1 MTEKEKEKKEDKGTN
16 LLQTMGESL
25 SNIADTLTGRH
36 LENRIREYTELYA
49 DVLLGLHRD
58 LRNLEGRIEAL
69 PDKKEMDSMLKG
81 LQIMR
86 RLLIVSLGFSIISLG
101 GVIWTILR

>member
-1 MTEKEKEKKEDKGTN
+1 MTDELKKEEKGSN
-16 LLQTMGESL
+16 LLQSMGESL

-58 LRNLEGRIEAL
+58 LRNLEAKTEVL
-69 PDKKEMDSMLKG
+69 PDKKEMDALLRG
-81 LQIMR
+81 VQTMR
-86 RLLIVSLGFSIISLG
+86 KLVIVSILLSVASIG
-101 GVIWTILR
+101 GLIWTILR